1 VARAAE
7 ARLFELR
14 ALSSLLGL
22 RLREGLDPGPARTAL
37 EEVVSSFGEGA
48 ETPHVTEARRL
59 LASA

>member
-7 ARLFELR
+7 APLFEPR

-37 EEVVSSFGEGA
+37 GEAVCSFGEGA